1 MKTIHTLKKVSLATF
16 LTFVLSFSSVFAQN
30 DTMYIMK
37 SGAIVGQYN
46 VNTEIDSVIFY
57 KPTIEETTSGTF
69 IDSRD
74 GNEYNWVQIGDQVWM
89 AENLAYLPS
98 VNMVADGSEDAA
110 GSYYYVYGYDGT
122 NVADAKATDNYATY
136 GVLYNWTAAMDGEAS
151 STTNPSGIQGVC
163 PAGWHVPSDAEWT
176 ELTDYLG
183 GESVAGGKLKET
195 GTTHWASPNTGA
207 TNETGFTALPGG
219 YRNVDG
225 TFGDIGSYG
234 HWWSATEFNAASA
247 WYRYVGDDHS
257 DVGRSRYFK
266 EVGFSVRCVRD

>member
-30 DTMYIMK
+30 DTMYVMK
-37 SGAIVGQYN
+37 NGTVVGQYN
-46 VNTEIDSVIFY
+46 VNTEVDSVIFY

-163 PAGWHVPSDAEWT
+163 PAGWHLPSDAEWT
-176 ELTDYLG
+176 ELTEYLG
-183 GESVAGGKLKET
+183 GTSDAGGKLKET
-195 GTTHWASPNTGA
+195 GTTHWNSPNTGA

-219 YRNVDG
+219 YRIDNG
-225 TFGDIGSYG
+225 SFDIGYYG
-234 HWWSATEFNAASA
+234 FWWSATGRNAADA
-247 WYRYVGDDHS
+247 WFRYMDYSNSSVS
-257 DVGRSRYFK
+257 RSNYFK

>member
-1 MKTIHTLKKVSLATF
+1 MKTINTLKKVSLATF

-46 VNTEIDSVIFY
+46 VNTEVDSVIFY

-163 PAGWHVPSDAEWT
+163 PAGWHLPSDAEWT

-183 GESVAGGKLKET
+183 GTGAGGKLKET
-195 GTTHWASPNTGA
+195 GTTHWNSPNTGA
-207 TNETGFTALPGG
+207 TNEIGFTALPGG
-219 YRNVDG
+219 RRSYTG
-225 TFGDIGSYG
+225 TFYDVGIYG
-234 HWWSATEFNAASA
+234 FWWSATESSATSA
-247 WYRYVGDDHS
+247 WYRFLSCYSSYV
-257 DVGRSRYFK
+257 SRGNYGK
-266 EVGFSVRCVRD
+266 EVGFSVRCLRD